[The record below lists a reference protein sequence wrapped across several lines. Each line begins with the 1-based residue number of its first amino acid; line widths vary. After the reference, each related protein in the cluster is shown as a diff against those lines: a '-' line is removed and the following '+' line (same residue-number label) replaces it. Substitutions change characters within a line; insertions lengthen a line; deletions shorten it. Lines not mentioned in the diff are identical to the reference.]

1 MLTELK
7 VSSLACICVLYR
19 PEHNAKGDPM
29 DINFK
34 GLETKKL
41 KRLIPGVMVIKMPK
55 MTHFLYFLMTA
66 KNEPQLG
73 RIFQCISKI
82 GFRSFRK
89 HFRLLGSELP
99 LTRFQPLRIHN

>member
-41 KRLIPGVMVIKMPK
+41 KRLTP
-55 MTHFLYFLMTA
+55 
-66 KNEPQLG
+66 
-73 RIFQCISKI
+73 
-82 GFRSFRK
+82 
-89 HFRLLGSELP
+89 
-99 LTRFQPLRIHN
+99 

>member
-7 VSSLACICVLYR
+7 ESSLACICILYR

-41 KRLIPGVMVIKMPK
+41 KRLTPEDTVIKMPK
-55 MTHFLYFLMTA
+55 MTHFSYFLMTA
-66 KNEPQLG
+66 KNQPQLG
-73 RIFQCISKI
+73 
-82 GFRSFRK
+82 
-89 HFRLLGSELP
+89 
-99 LTRFQPLRIHN
+99 

>member
-34 GLETKKL
+34 GFETKKL
-41 KRLIPGVMVIKMPK
+41 KRLIPGGMVIKMPK
-55 MTHFLYFLMTA
+55 MTHFLYFLMTE
-66 KNEPQLG
+66 KNQPQLG
-73 RIFQCISKI
+73 RIFQCISNI

-89 HFRLLGSELP
+89 HCRLLGSELP